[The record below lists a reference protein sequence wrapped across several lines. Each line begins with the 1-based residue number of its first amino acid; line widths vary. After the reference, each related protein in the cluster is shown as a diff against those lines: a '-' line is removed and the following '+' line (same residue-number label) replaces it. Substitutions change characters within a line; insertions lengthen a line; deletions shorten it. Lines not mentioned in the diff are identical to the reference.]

1 MHIIY
6 SDIYGGKEIHHHNQ
20 SRIRNRRSYN
30 CLYEPTAFKIMLIAS
45 EEKRLNR
52 IMKKFNINK
61 NEALHRMEEI
71 DQARENFTKTFAGV
85 SRYDARN
92 YDIVWNIG
100 NFDDTE
106 SSVSTLAEIIRKRY
120 NLK

>member
-1 MHIIY
+1 
-6 SDIYGGKEIHHHNQ
+6 
-20 SRIRNRRSYN
+20 
-30 CLYEPTAFKIMLIAS
+30 MLIAS

>member
-1 MHIIY
+1 
-6 SDIYGGKEIHHHNQ
+6 
-20 SRIRNRRSYN
+20 
-30 CLYEPTAFKIMLIAS
+30 MLIAS
-45 EEKRLNR
+45 EETRLNR